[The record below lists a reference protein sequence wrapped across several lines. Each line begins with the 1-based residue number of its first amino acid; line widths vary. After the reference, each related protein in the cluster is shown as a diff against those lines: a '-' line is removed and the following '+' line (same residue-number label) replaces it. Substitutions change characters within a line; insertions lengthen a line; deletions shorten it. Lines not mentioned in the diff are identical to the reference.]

1 MSKIYVNHLD
11 KGLVNNTYFQNVSS
25 GFLIAIGISKDLRE
39 ILRWILVEA
48 KPFLLAL
55 SEKDLIGRVLEMIQW
70 VAPYLSLLAL
80 YKKQLITL

>member
-39 ILRWILVEA
+39 ILR
-48 KPFLLAL
+48 
-55 SEKDLIGRVLEMIQW
+55 
-70 VAPYLSLLAL
+70 
-80 YKKQLITL
+80 